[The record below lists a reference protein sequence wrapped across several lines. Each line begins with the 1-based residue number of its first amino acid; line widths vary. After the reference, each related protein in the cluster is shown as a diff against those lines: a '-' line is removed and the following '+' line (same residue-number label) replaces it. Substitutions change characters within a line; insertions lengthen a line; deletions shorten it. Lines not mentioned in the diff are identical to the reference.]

1 MVGGGETSAAEPP
14 RPAQSW
20 QPARRVTLRPL
31 TSVLALLLLAGLAA
45 WHFSRRRAPIVAEVA
60 APSENKGAP

>member
-1 MVGGGETSAAEPP
+1 MVGGGETSAEEPP

-31 TSVLALLLLAGLAA
+31 TSVLALLLLAGLAT
-45 WHFSRRRAPIVAEVA
+45 WHFTRRRAPIVAETA
-60 APSENKGAP
+60 PPSEKQGAP